1 MFLDLAPKIFWQ
13 ILLAII
19 VLVLAYLI
27 RDILALVLISLV
39 IAAVLQPAV
48 HYLVAKRWPRSLAIL
63 VWYFIAIG
71 LLTFVFAVMAP
82 PITQELRQLSYDF
95 PYAYSQAENGLRVG
109 NSALTPS
116 GSRNLLEQFLMFL
129 GQWREAAGTA
139 SSRGVGSLGVV
150 FGIFGGFVSFL
161 SVLVMAFYMLLER
174 DGLSRLVTAVVK
186 TDSQARVLSVLTR
199 MQEKMSLWLRG
210 QLVLMLIV
218 AVLTYIALMI
228 LGVRF
233 ALVLALLAGL
243 LEIVPFI
250 GPITAAVPAFLIA
263 VAESPIKGVAV
274 LVIYVVIQQV
284 ENHILVPKIMS
295 KTIGLSPLVVILAVL
310 VGAKLGGIVGTLL
323 AVPVL
328 TALSVLWEE
337 RESLSV

>member
-13 ILLAII
+13 ILLAIL

-27 RDILALVLISLV
+27 RDILALVLIALV
-39 IAAVLQPAV
+39 VAAVLQPAV
-48 HYLVAKRWPRSLAIL
+48 NYLVAKRWPRSLAIL
-63 VWYFIAIG
+63 VWYFVAIG
-71 LLTFVFAVMAP
+71 LVTFVFAVMAP
-82 PITQELRQLSYDF
+82 PITRELRQLSYDF
-95 PYAYSQAENGLRVG
+95 PYAYSQAQGGLHVG
-109 NSALTPS
+109 NNLTPV
-116 GSRNLLEQFLMFL
+116 GSRNLLEEFLMFL
-129 GQWREAAGTA
+129 GQWREAAGRDSA
-139 SSRGVGSLGVV
+139 RGIGSLGVI

-174 DGLSRLVTAVVK
+174 EGLSRLVAAVVR
-186 TDSQARVLSVLTR
+186 SENQARILNVLTR
-199 MQEKMSLWLRG
+199 MQEKMGLWLRG

-218 AVLTYIALMI
+218 AVLTYIALLI

-243 LEIVPFI
+243 LEIIPFI

-263 VAESPIKGVAV
+263 LAESPIKAVAV
-274 LVIYVVIQQV
+274 LVIYIVIQQV

-295 KTIGLSPLVVILAVL
+295 KTIGLSPLIVIVAVL

-323 AVPVL
+323 AVPIL

-337 RESLSV
+337 RESLTV

>member
-19 VLVLAYLI
+19 VLVLAYLV
-27 RDILALVLISLV
+27 RDILALILISLV

-48 HYLVAKRWPRSLAIL
+48 NYLVSKRWPRSLAIL

-82 PITQELRQLSYDF
+82 PITHEFRQLSYDF
-95 PYAYSQAENGLRVG
+95 PFLYSQAQDGWGLT
-109 NSALTPS
+109 NSYTQTSAAP
-116 GSRNLLEQFLMFL
+116 NLLEQFLMFL
-129 GQWREAAGTA
+129 GQWREAAGTEGGRNI
-139 SSRGVGSLGVV
+139 SGLSLI

-174 DGLSRLVTAVVK
+174 DGLSRLVATVVK
-186 TDSQARVLSVLTR
+186 SESQTRVLSVLMR

-210 QLVLMLIV
+210 QLVLMVLV
-218 AVLTYIALMI
+218 AALTYIALLI

-233 ALVLALLAGL
+233 ALILALVAGL

-295 KTIGLSPLVVILAVL
+295 KTIGLSPLVVIVAIL
-310 VGAKLGGIVGTLL
+310 VGAKLGGIVGALL
-323 AVPVL
+323 AVPIV

-337 RESLSV
+337 RQSLAV